1 MLDTVLG
8 AKDTAVNKEDKTICL
23 HLAYVPLETNNNQ
36 DEVHNMLKCKSLS
49 RVWLLVTPWTDYTV
63 HGIIQAR
70 ILEWVAVP
78 FSRGSSQSR
87 ERTQVSRIAGRFIT
101 SWATREAQE
110 YWRG

>member
-8 AKDTAVNKEDKTICL
+8 AKDTAVNKEDKNLCL

-36 DEVHNMLKCKSLS
+36 YEVRNMLKCKSLS
-49 RVWLLVTPWTDYTV
+49 RVWLLATWWTDYTV

-87 ERTQVSRIAGRFIT
+87 EWTQVSWIAGRFIT
-101 SWATREAQE
+101 S
-110 YWRG
+110 